1 MLRMPNKTDWLGATA
16 TILGGVGAVLAAVN
30 IQRRLSMENERLKDS
45 LLRWRVLTVLA
56 SVVGAAG
63 WLT

>member
-1 MLRMPNKTDWLGATA
+1 MRMPNKTDWLGATA

>member
-1 MLRMPNKTDWLGATA
+1 MPNKADWLITTA
-16 TILGGVGAVLAAVN
+16 TILGGVGAAMGLVTNQRSLA
-30 IQRRLSMENERLKDS
+30 IRNETLKNS
-45 LLRWRVLTVLA
+45 LLRWRILTVLA

>member
-1 MLRMPNKTDWLGATA
+1 MLRMPNKTEWLGATA

-30 IQRRLSMENERLKDS
+30 NQRRLSMENERLKDS